1 MKLKKGFVVRE
12 VCAQKVIVAEGLE
25 AVDFGRLLSLNDS
38 AAFVWQLAEKQ
49 GDFTV
54 ESLAAE
60 FCKEYDTDEKT
71 AQNDIRELLEKWQ
84 KTGVVE

>member
-25 AVDFGRLLSLNDS
+25 AVDFGKLLSLNDS
-38 AAFVWQLAEKQ
+38 SAFVWQLAEKQ

-54 ESLAAE
+54 ESLASA
-60 FCKEYDTDEKT
+60 FCKEYETDEKT
-71 AQNDIRELLEKWQ
+71 AQNDVKELLEKWQ
-84 KTGVVE
+84 KLGVIE